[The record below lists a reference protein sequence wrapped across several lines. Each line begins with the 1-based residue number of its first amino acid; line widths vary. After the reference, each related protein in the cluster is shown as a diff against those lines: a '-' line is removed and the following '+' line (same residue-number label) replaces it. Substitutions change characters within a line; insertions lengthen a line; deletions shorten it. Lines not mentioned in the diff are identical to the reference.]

1 MKFYIINNE
10 TVETK
15 EVTFEELAA
24 MLADENFFLTL
35 TEVKVDSMTYVIC
48 PCGYNM

>member
-1 MKFYIINNE
+1 MKFYVINNE

-24 MLADENFFLTL
+24 ILADENFFLML
-35 TEVKVDSMTYVIC
+35 TEVKADSMTYVIC
-48 PCGYNM
+48 PCGYEY